1 MMPPDVMA
9 RASVSF
15 SSLGFVPSAT
25 AVPPGDAAAAAAA
38 PTPSSFSS
46 KGRLALRS
54 ALEQFGFAVVTDV
67 VPEDVLRHW
76 ESLWAADL
84 MSIVDKT
91 ASDPAA
97 VATLSQ
103 DPIARWPLDQLSL
116 GYKFASHYGLP
127 QGRLAWAVRRSAEVK
142 HVFANLFDTS
152 DLCVGTDNIFF
163 NNRPLASAKDA
174 ERTSDLWPHADQNL
188 HKEPSGNWDVYQG
201 VMYLWPANVD
211 SSATVIW
218 PGSNRDTYFE
228 LMRSKAQ
235 WARKGHFCM
244 LPKAQHDVFAR
255 AAARV
260 PVPRGGLLLWS
271 SRTIHQGWPHG
282 ARLAVPVCFE
292 PKSRRDTAALKRKKE
307 CVLHGVPTSHWA
319 SLGLCHSLHGSA
331 GLQGQ
336 VDGIALASTA
346 HLHFGSRL
354 PDDVFELL

>member
-1 MMPPDVMA
+1 MMPTDVMA

-15 SSLGFVPSAT
+15 SSLGFAPST
-25 AVPPGDAAAAAAA
+25 TIPPGDAAAAAAA

-116 GYKFASHYGLP
+116 GHKFATEYGLP

-152 DLCVGTDNIFF
+152 DLCVSTDNVFF
-163 NNRPLASAKDA
+163 NNRALPGDSTDH
-174 ERTSDLWPHADQNL
+174 ERRNELWPHADQNVHDL
-188 HKEPSGNWDVYQG
+188 PAGVWEVYQG

-211 SSATVIW
+211 SSATVVM
-218 PGSNRDTYFE
+218 PGSHMQTFSD
-228 LMRSKAQ
+228 LMADVDRWRS
-235 WARKGHFCM
+235 KGHFCK
-244 LPKAQHDVFAR
+244 LPKSQLGAF
-255 AAARV
+255 AAAAGRV
-260 PVPRGGLLLWS
+260 PVPRGGLLLWN
-271 SRTIHQGWPHG
+271 SRTIHQGWSNGP
-282 ARLAVPVCFE
+282 RLAVPVCFE
-292 PKSRRDTAALKRKKE
+292 PKSRRDESALARKRD
-307 CVLHGVPTSHWA
+307 CVLTGMPTTHWA
-319 SLGLCHSLHGSA
+319 SLGLCHHLPVDASA
-331 GLQGQ
+331 RGA
-336 VDGIALASTA
+336 VDGLALNTAA
-346 HLHFGSRL
+346 HLHTGGTL
-354 PDDVFELL
+354 PEDINELL